1 MPSVH
6 DGLVPNRGLIDCS
19 GQSVHGDVLRTSQ
32 LARIIHERFCCNRAF
47 AATTSL
53 SPGVLA
59 AQVRPPHRLGGAHKR
74 GALYSSRRAPL
85 DILFQVC
92 LRPSRLR
99 LGVPIAGTPA
109 APFFMQ
115 RVEHAYGS
123 NAWRLPGTRCASTAT
138 GGTRRTVMNNA
149 GWLTAKPSPVLVSPA
164 TRARV
169 TGSGAPVKRDQLS
182 AC

>member
-1 MPSVH
+1 MGGDRPMPSVH
-6 DGLVPNRGLIDCS
+6 GGLVPNRGLIDCS
-19 GQSVHGDVLRTSQ
+19 GQSVHGDVLRTSR

-53 SPGVLA
+53 LPGVLA

-99 LGVPIAGTPA
+99 LGVPIAGTPV

-115 RVEHAYGS
+115 RVEHAMGPTPGDCRVPV
-123 NAWRLPGTRCASTAT
+123 ALPI
-138 GGTRRTVMNNA
+138 M
-149 GWLTAKPSPVLVSPA
+149 
-164 TRARV
+164 RAR
-169 TGSGAPVKRDQLS
+169 TGKDFPRDDAHEHSLPMLRTPR
-182 AC
+182 